1 MSHEYYMQRCFE
13 LALKGAGRVAP
24 NPMVGAVIMHEGRI
38 IGEGYHQRFG
48 GPHAEVV
55 AMCSVKSEDEH
66 LIPEATMY
74 VSLEP
79 CSHFGKTPPCAD
91 MLVSQKVKR
100 VVVANTDPN
109 PMVAGRGIK
118 KLRDAG
124 IEVIEGVL
132 EAEGLF
138 LNRRF
143 FTFHQQK
150 RPYIIL
156 KWAQSAD
163 GFFTKDN
170 HHQHWITG
178 ELSRRLVHRW
188 RAEEQAI
195 LVGYR
200 TVLADNPELTVRH
213 WEPQHHPIRIVLD
226 RDNTLP
232 MDSKVFNDTAPTLLL
247 SAKHRA
253 DMPVQQLIGPWKDE
267 LPIQLFHILHERN
280 IQSVIIEG
288 GVATLEAF
296 ITLGWWDEA
305 RVFTG
310 VAHFAS
316 GIAAPILPVVPIATE
331 NIGPDRLDTYFKP

>member
-1 MSHEYYMQRCFE
+1 MPHEYYMQRCFE

-24 NPMVGAVIMHEGRI
+24 NPMVGAVIVHEGRI

-55 AMCSVKSEDEH
+55 AMRSVKSEDEH

-91 MLVSQKVKR
+91 MLVAQKVKR

-109 PMVAGRGIK
+109 PLVAGRGIK

-170 HHQHWITG
+170 HHKHWITG

-213 WEPQHHPIRIVLD
+213 WEPQNHPLRIILD

-232 MDSKVFNDTAPTLLL
+232 MDSKVFNDAAPTLLL
-247 SAKHRA
+247 SAKHRV
-253 DMPVQQLIGPWKDE
+253 DLPVQQLIGPWKDG
-267 LPIQLFHILHERN
+267 LPAQLFHILHERN
-280 IQSVIIEG
+280 IQSIIIEG

-296 ITLGWWDEA
+296 IALGWWDEA

-310 VAHFAS
+310 AAHFAS
-316 GIAAPILPVVPIATE
+316 GIAATILPVVPIATE
-331 NIGPDRLDTYFKP
+331 TIGLDQLDTYYKP

>member
-1 MSHEYYMQRCFE
+1 MPHEYYMHRCFE

-24 NPMVGAVIMHEGRI
+24 NPLVGAVLVHDGRN

-55 AMCSVKSEDEH
+55 AMRSVKPEDEH
-66 LIPEATMY
+66 LITEASMY

-79 CSHFGKTPPCAD
+79 CSHHGKTPPCAD
-91 MLVSQKVKR
+91 MLIQKRVKR
-100 VVVANTDPN
+100 VVIANTDPN
-109 PMVAGRGIK
+109 PVVAGRGIK

-124 IEVIEGVL
+124 IEVIEGIL

-163 GFFTKDN
+163 GFFTKGN
-170 HHQHWITG
+170 NEQHWITG

-200 TVLADNPELTVRH
+200 TVLADDPELTVRY
-213 WEPQHHPIRIVLD
+213 WEPYNHPLRVVLD
-226 RDNTLP
+226 KHNTLP
-232 MDSKVFNDTAPTLLL
+232 LDRKVFNDVAPTLLL

-253 DMPVQQLIGPWKDE
+253 DVPVQQLIGPWKDG
-267 LPIQLFHILHERN
+267 LPAQLFHILHERN
-280 IQSVIIEG
+280 IQSIIIEG
-288 GVATLEAF
+288 GVATLQAF
-296 ITLGWWDEA
+296 IAQGLWDEA

-310 VAHFAS
+310 AAHFVN
-316 GIAAPILPVVPIATE
+316 GIAAPVLPVQPTTTE
-331 NIGPDRLDTYFKP
+331 TIGPDRLDTYYKP

>member
-1 MSHEYYMQRCFE
+1 MQHEHYMHRCFE

-24 NPMVGAVIMHEGRI
+24 NPMVGAVLVHDGRI

-55 AMCSVKSEDEH
+55 AMRSVKPEDEH
-66 LIPEATMY
+66 LITEATMY

-79 CSHFGKTPPCAD
+79 CSHHGKTPPCAD
-91 MLVSQKVKR
+91 LLIEKR
-100 VVVANTDPN
+100 VEQVVVANTDPN
-109 PMVAGRGIK
+109 PVVAGRGIK

-124 IEVIEGVL
+124 IEVTEGVL

-170 HHQHWITG
+170 HEQYWITG

-200 TVLADNPELTVRH
+200 TVLADDPELTVRL
-213 WEPQHHPIRIVLD
+213 WEPYSHPLRVVLD
-226 RDNTLP
+226 KQNTLP
-232 MDSKVFNDTAPTLLL
+232 LDRKVFNEVAPTLLL

-253 DMPVQQLIGPWKDE
+253 DVPVQQLIGPWKDG
-267 LPIQLFHILHERN
+267 LPAQLFHILHERN

-288 GVATLEAF
+288 GVATLAAF
-296 ITLGWWDEA
+296 IALNLWDEA

-310 VAHFAS
+310 TEHFTL
-316 GIAAPILPVVPIATE
+316 GIAAPILPVPPTTTE
-331 NIGPDRLDTYFKP
+331 TVGPDRLDTYYKP

>member
-1 MSHEYYMQRCFE
+1 MPHTAYMQRCFE

-24 NPMVGAVIMHEGRI
+24 NPMVGAVLVYNDRV

-48 GPHAEVV
+48 GAHAEVV
-55 AMCSVKSEDEH
+55 AMRSVKAEDEH

-79 CSHFGKTPPCAD
+79 CSHHGKTPPCAD
-91 MLVSQKVKR
+91 MLVAQKVKR

-109 PMVAGRGIK
+109 PVVAGRGIK

-170 HHQHWITG
+170 KQQHWITG
-178 ELSRRLVHRW
+178 DLSRRLAHRW

-195 LVGYR
+195 LVGYG
-200 TVLADNPELTVRH
+200 TVMADNPQLTVRH
-213 WEPQHHPIRIVLD
+213 WEPQHHPLRIVLD
-226 RDNTLP
+226 RNNTLP
-232 MDSKVFNDTAPTLLL
+232 TDSKVLNDAAPTLLL

-253 DMPVQQLIGPWKDE
+253 DLPVQQLIGPWHDG
-267 LPIQLFHILHERN
+267 LPAQLFHILHERN
-280 IQSVIIEG
+280 IQSIIIEG
-288 GVATLEAF
+288 GVATLQVF
-296 ITLGWWDEA
+296 IAHGLWDEA

-310 VAHFAS
+310 PKHFTL
-316 GIAAPILPVVPIATE
+316 GITAPILPVTPTATE
-331 NIGPDRLDTYFKP
+331 TIFPDRLDTYYKP

>member
-24 NPMVGAVIMHEGRI
+24 NPMVGAVIVHECRI

-55 AMCSVKSEDEH
+55 AMRSVKLEDVH
-66 LIPEATMY
+66 LMPDANMY

-91 MLVSQKVKR
+91 MLIEKRVKR

-124 IEVIEGVL
+124 IEVINGML

-170 HHQHWITG
+170 HQQHWITG
-178 ELSRRLVHRW
+178 DLSRRLVHRW

-213 WEPQHHPIRIVLD
+213 WEPQHHPLRIVLD

-232 MDSKVFNDTAPTLLL
+232 MDSKVFNEEAPTLLL
-247 SAKHRA
+247 SAKHRP
-253 DMPVQQLIGPWKDE
+253 DLPVQQLIGPWKDG
-267 LPIQLFHILHERN
+267 LPAQLFHILHERN
-280 IQSVIIEG
+280 IQSIIIEG
-288 GVATLEAF
+288 GVATLQAF
-296 ITLGWWDEA
+296 IALELWDEA

-310 VAHFAS
+310 ATHFAS
-316 GIAAPILPVVPIATE
+316 GIAAPILPVIPTTTE
-331 NIGPDRLDTYFKP
+331 TIGPDRLDTYYKP